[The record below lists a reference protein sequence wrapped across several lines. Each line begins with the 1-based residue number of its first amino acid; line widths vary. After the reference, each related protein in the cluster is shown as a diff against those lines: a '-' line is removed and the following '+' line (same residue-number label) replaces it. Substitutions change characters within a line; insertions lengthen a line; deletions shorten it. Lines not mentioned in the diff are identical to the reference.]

1 MFTGQLFISRG
12 FLHIACTGLLIFF
25 ISSCTIVKKYPVNK
39 PFVYKTNINVIGNFT
54 STEKENLTS
63 RLKGQLDDS
72 MKVRSVSKILWSVM
86 KNPPVYDSVN
96 ADKSIIYMRGLLV
109 ALGYFKDTITYK
121 AVVDSSHKDQYRT
134 TVDFNVTP
142 GKVVKIDS
150 FAYNIRQQ
158 ELQSLAL
165 ITQNQALVKK
175 GDPFAKAAISLEL
188 DRLVELYR
196 NNGYMRFGREV
207 LIGLWDTL
215 DIELLEPT
223 LDPLEQLE
231 LLQKLRE
238 RRENP
243 TADLEIRLRPDFD
256 STKLTKYYV
265 GNITV
270 YPDVSLDTTGFTR
283 TEVMADPTIKV
294 ISYRNMF
301 KPKIFP
307 PNIFLRHKEV
317 YDQRNYFRTINRFNS
332 LNAWRLTNI
341 EQVPRKNTDTT
352 DFVIRLTPARK
363 YSFVANLEGS
373 RNNNAVSGNL
383 LGIAVNAGL
392 QNRNFA
398 RAANQS
404 STNIRFG
411 VETGRDTATD
421 VKFIQTRQLSINHTF
436 SFPRPIPRM
445 KWLPEYIRNSFR
457 TVLAFN
463 AALTERREL
472 YNLNTINGSWGYEF
486 QWGRKYMTLRF
497 PNIEYSSF
505 KSQPRLDT
513 IFKYNP
519 SIRNIFSDGLISSM
533 MAGVRVTGG
542 RNKNI
547 NNLSFNVEVSGL
559 LSGLIKNSFI
569 DTNLYRFIKTD
580 LDFAQKISL
589 GRSALVLHGFLG
601 IGYAFESTVNENK
614 RYNLPLLRQ
623 YFAGGPNSMR
633 AWGLR
638 KLGPGSS
645 IKDFGTT
652 GLPDR
657 YGDMQLEANIEYRFP
672 FVKAFGINIEGALFT
687 DIGNVWFVK
696 KPVGRPEEE
705 VFNFN
710 RLGKDLA
717 VGVGTGFRI
726 DLSFFVIRLDY
737 SIKAKDPSPSP
748 INSAIQNKW
757 FGYKKLRD
765 ADQFQLAISYPF
777 IL

>member
-1 MFTGQLFISRG
+1 MFTGQLFMRRG
-12 FLHIACTGLLIFF
+12 FLHIACAAIFIF
-25 ISSCTIVKKYPVNK
+25 LFSSCTTFIKNYPRNK

-54 STEKENLTS
+54 SEEKEILTT
-63 RLKGQLDDS
+63 RLKAQLDDS

-86 KNPPVYDSVN
+86 KNPPVYDSIN
-96 ADKSIIYMRGLLV
+96 ADKSTIYMRSLLV

-142 GKVVKIDS
+142 GKVVRIDS
-150 FAYNIRQQ
+150 FAYNIKQA
-158 ELQSLAL
+158 EMQSLA
-165 ITQNQALVKK
+165 TQSPGIVKK

-196 NNGYMRFGREV
+196 NNGYMRFGREL

-223 LDPLEQLE
+223 LDPLEQLA
-231 LLQKLRE
+231 LLEKLRA

-243 TADLEIRLRPDFD
+243 TADLEIRLRPGFD

-270 YPDVSLDTTGFTR
+270 YPDVPIDTTGFAR
-283 TEVMADPTIKV
+283 KEVLAAPTIRV
-294 ISYRNMF
+294 ISYQNMF

-307 PNIFLRHKEV
+307 PNIFLRHNEV
-317 YDQRNYFRTINRFNS
+317 YDQRNYLRTINRFNS

-341 EQVPRKNTDTT
+341 EQVPRKNTDTA
-352 DFVIRLTPARK
+352 DFVIRLTPAKK

-383 LGIAVNAGL
+383 LGIAINAGL

-445 KWLPEYIRNSFR
+445 KWLPENIRNSFR

-472 YNLNTINGSWGYEF
+472 YNLNTVNGSWGYEF
-486 QWGRKYMTLRF
+486 QWGRKFMTLRF

-505 KSQPRLDT
+505 RSQPRLDT

-542 RNKNI
+542 RKKNI
-547 NNLSFNVEVSGL
+547 NNLTFNVEVSGL
-559 LSGLIKNSFI
+559 LLGLIKNKFL

-589 GRSALVLHGFLG
+589 GRSALVLHGFIG
-601 IGYAFESTVNENK
+601 IGYAFESTANENK

-657 YGDMQLEANIEYRFP
+657 YGDLQLEGNIEYRFP
-672 FVKAFGINIEGALFT
+672 FIKAFGINIEGAVFT
-687 DIGNVWFVK
+687 DIGNIWFVK
-696 KPVGRPEEE
+696 KPALRPAEE

-710 RLGKDLA
+710 RVGTDLA

-748 INSAIQNKW
+748 VNAAIQNKW
-757 FGYKKLRD
+757 FGYKK
-765 ADQFQLAISYPF
+765 
-777 IL
+777 